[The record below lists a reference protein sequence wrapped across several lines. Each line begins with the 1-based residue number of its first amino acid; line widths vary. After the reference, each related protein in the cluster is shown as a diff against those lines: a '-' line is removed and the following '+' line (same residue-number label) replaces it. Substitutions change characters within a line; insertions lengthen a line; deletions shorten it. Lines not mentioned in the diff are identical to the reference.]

1 MMKRLSFLAVL
12 VAAALTGCVSPRP
25 ADSVRVGSY
34 NIRMSRGD
42 VGTPNA
48 WDERKADLVDL
59 IKSLDL
65 DTFGLQEVCPD
76 QAQYLRENLSEFA
89 FVGDHRGADRKS
101 DEASPVFYRKSRF
114 EAEKSGTFWLSETP
128 EVPASKSWGTSHTR
142 VCSYLVLR
150 DTATGKRFCFANTH
164 TDHRSEE
171 AREKGMMLVIERMK
185 EFGAGAPIVFTGD
198 HNCRDDEPPAQAVRR
213 VLKDARDVSETW
225 TKGPCSTFQ
234 GFGLY
239 EDGPTVENGRAY
251 RDYRIDYIYV
261 SDGTRVLDF
270 ETHDDKRPGTD
281 LYPSDHYPI
290 TATILLP

>member
-12 VAAALTGCVSPRP
+12 ASAALTGCVSPRP

-42 VGTPNA
+42 LGTPNA
-48 WDERKADLVDL
+48 WDERKADLVDF
-59 IKSLDL
+59 IKALDL
-65 DTFGLQEVCPD
+65 DAFGLQEVCPD

-101 DEASPVFYRKSRF
+101 DEASPVFYRKDRF

-150 DTATGKRFCFANTH
+150 DTTTGKRFCFANTH

-185 EFGAGAPIVFTGD
+185 EFGAGALIVFTGD

-213 VLKDARDVSETW
+213 VLKDARDATETRK
-225 TKGPCSTFQ
+225 KGPCSTFQ

-251 RDYRIDYIYV
+251 KDYRIDYIYV

>member
-12 VAAALTGCVSPRP
+12 ASAALTGCVSPRP

-34 NIRMSRGD
+34 NIRMSPGD

-48 WDERKADLVDL
+48 WDERKADLVDF
-59 IKSLDL
+59 IKALDL
-65 DTFGLQEVCPD
+65 DAFGLQEVCPD

-101 DEASPVFYRKSRF
+101 DEASPVFYRKGRF